1 MKTGKQLHSFVC
13 SRAVVAL
20 HFAADDK
27 LLLSA
32 GGDDENR
39 IWDLA
44 AGGEAAGR
52 TLPRIK
58 VRAIASSAD
67 GAAVTLANHNQVCL
81 CRPAEASQPRC
92 FQTLPNGDCQCRTA
106 LSADG
111 RWAASGS
118 VDGTALVH
126 DVGTGKEEQ
135 HIAAHPG
142 PVAALALSADG
153 TVLASAGAFD
163 NIMRLWDTRTGKR
176 RDAAC
181 APDAPVTSVAFHPDG
196 RIVATADWKGS
207 VRLWQAATGQE
218 VRCLREQ
225 SEYPARCMV
234 FSPDGKLLACGF
246 DDCTIRLWDP
256 TSGVERRVLLPD
268 GELSWVGVLAFAPD
282 SKMLAAAGIGGA
294 VSLWD
299 VASGKFKKRLTSS
312 NSKHASVVEAL
323 AFTPDG
329 GTLLV
334 QPHGGHVLFWDVQT
348 GAQKAEIEVGQRI
361 NGLALSGDGRVLA
374 VTSETSDGFSLQLV
388 ELAIRQTRQRAT
400 KQSLRGRTSP
410 VPIEKRIAFGPDS
423 RCFAVA
429 EPSGGVIVHDLR
441 GKGGQHRFDGHRS
454 AISSLAFAPDGGTL
468 ATAGT
473 DGTVLLWKLPAA
485 ADHAVG
491 RLEARELD
499 TSWTDLASENAAV
512 AYQALTRL
520 ADSPTQALELLRN
533 RFRAPVDAR
542 RIGRLIREL
551 DADEFGVRQRATNEL
566 VVEGKLAERALR
578 RALEDDPSLEVRR
591 RVEKILEHL
600 PKQLIAPA
608 ELRALRSLE
617 LLEWLGGTEARSLLE
632 PLAQGPR
639 EERFTREAQMTLERL
654 RKEGKR

>member
-1 MKTGKQLHSFVC
+1 
-13 SRAVVAL
+13 
-20 HFAADDK
+20 
-27 LLLSA
+27 
-32 GGDDENR
+32 
-39 IWDLA
+39 
-44 AGGEAAGR
+44 
-52 TLPRIK
+52 
-58 VRAIASSAD
+58 
-67 GAAVTLANHNQVCL
+67 
-81 CRPAEASQPRC
+81 
-92 FQTLPNGDCQCRTA
+92 
-106 LSADG
+106 
-111 RWAASGS
+111 
-118 VDGTALVH
+118 
-126 DVGTGKEEQ
+126 
-135 HIAAHPG
+135 
-142 PVAALALSADG
+142 
-153 TVLASAGAFD
+153 
-163 NIMRLWDTRTGKR
+163 
-176 RDAAC
+176 
-181 APDAPVTSVAFHPDG
+181 
-196 RIVATADWKGS
+196 
-207 VRLWQAATGQE
+207 
-218 VRCLREQ
+218 
-225 SEYPARCMV
+225 MV

-334 QPHGGHVLFWDVQT
+334 QPHGGHVFFWDVQT
-348 GAQKAEIEVGQRI
+348 GAQKAEFEVGQRI

-374 VTSETSDGFSLQLV
+374 VTSETPDGFSWQLV
-388 ELAIRQTRQRAT
+388 ELAIRQTRQRGT
-400 KQSLRGRTSP
+400 KQSSHGRSAQ
-410 VPIEKRIAFGPDS
+410 VPIEKRIALGPDS

-429 EPSGGVIVHDLR
+429 DPSGAVMVRDLR
-441 GKGGQHRFDGHRS
+441 GKGGQHRFEGHRC
-454 AISSLAFAPDGGTL
+454 AISSLAFAPNARRL
-468 ATAGT
+468 VTAGA

-485 ADHAVG
+485 EDNRAG

-499 TSWTDLASENAAV
+499 SLWTDLASENAAV

-520 ADSPTQALELLRN
+520 ADSPTQALELLRS

-542 RIGRLIREL
+542 RIDRLIREL

-578 RALEDDPSLEVRR
+578 RALEDEPSLETRR
-591 RVEKILEHL
+591 RAEKILERL

-617 LLEWLGGTEARSLLE
+617 LLEWLGGAEARTLLE

-639 EERFTREAQMTLERL
+639 EDRFTREAQMTFERL